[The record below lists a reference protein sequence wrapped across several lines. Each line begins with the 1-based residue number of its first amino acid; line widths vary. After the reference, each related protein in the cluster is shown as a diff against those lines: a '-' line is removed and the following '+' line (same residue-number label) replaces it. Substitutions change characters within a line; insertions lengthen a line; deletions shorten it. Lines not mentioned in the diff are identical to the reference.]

1 MSRTTV
7 GIVDYGVGNHA
18 SVWRTLHTL
27 DYRCRVSGDTGVLD
41 ATDLLLLPGVGAFPA
56 AMAALHERNLVGYL
70 QEQARR
76 GRPILGVC
84 LGMQLLAETSRENDY
99 TSGLAIIPGDVVP
112 LGEPR
117 WHIGWNVIEVMRP
130 DPLFRPSDGHSF
142 YFNHS
147 YSYRGPEEYQVC
159 RAGQGNAF
167 PVVIRRENVIGLQ
180 FHPEKSQAA
189 GAQLLRQVIEGLCN
203 A

>member
-18 SVWRTLHTL
+18 SVWRTLHKL

-56 AMAALHERNLVGYL
+56 AMAALHEKNLVGYL
-70 QEQARR
+70 QQQARC

-84 LGMQLLAETSRENDY
+84 LGMQLLAETSRENDL
-99 TSGLAIIPGDVVP
+99 TRGLGIIPGDVVP

-117 WHIGWNVIEVMRP
+117 WHIGWNVIEVVKP
-130 DPLFRPSDGHSF
+130 DPLFSPSDGHSF

-147 YSYRGPEEYQVC
+147 YSYRGPEEYQAAGPGREMRFRSSSGAKRLSVC
-159 RAGQGNAF
+159 SF
-167 PVVIRRENVIGLQ
+167 IRRRARRLAPKCCGM
-180 FHPEKSQAA
+180 
-189 GAQLLRQVIEGLCN
+189 
-203 A
+203 